1 MTDIA
6 DNKTPEE
13 ILQMMRDTP
22 AELIRIPPK
31 PIVVIYLPRHYDVF
45 KSIDPGE
52 LMAILNGNFGGDDN
66 LVKIKVTKYWMDYY
80 WFCFYKD
87 EIDEP
92 EFQVFYQ
99 KDQQPIS
106 NDELKK
112 LIQDATKIPDIFQP
126 GK

>member
-22 AELIRIPPK
+22 AEFIRIPPK

-45 KSIDPGE
+45 KSIDPGG
-52 LMAILNGNFGGDDN
+52 LMAILNGNFGGNDN
-66 LVKIKVTKYWMDYY
+66 LGKIKVTKYWMDYY